1 MEMRFGVLGTVSLLS
16 YEGIWT
22 ERDCLSVA
30 APIDL
35 QTTLLNYN
43 LRVVSTG
50 LEINVL
56 PQMFFRD
63 PDPGFGSLQKSQCLA
78 VGLQ

>member
-1 MEMRFGVLGTVSLLS
+1 MRFGVLGTVSLLS

-22 ERDCLSVA
+22 ERDYLSVA

-35 QTTLLNYN
+35 HTTLLNYN

-63 PDPGFGSLQKSQCLA
+63 PVLGPYRRA
-78 VGLQ
+78 NA